1 MDIQELWDKYY
12 ELNDSEDYD
21 GAKKCLQTMV
31 GNGVFDA
38 LSLIGDMYAKGEGV
52 EQNYDKALE
61 YYNLAL
67 EHGCVKAN
75 CHIAHLYYYGL
86 GVKQDYKK
94 AFELYKIV
102 AENDI
107 SLGYYKMA
115 YMYLNGEGVNVDFKK
130 ARENALIASEKGS
143 KRANKLITI
152 LDGLELAVKHGMAS
166 CSLFQRELCI
176 SFPRAC
182 EILDWLKE
190 KGYVN
195 KDKTTLLS
203 EEEYENLLNG
213 N

>member
-1 MDIQELWDKYY
+1 MNIQELWDKYY
-12 ELNDSEDYD
+12 ELNDSEEYD

-52 EQNYDKALE
+52 EQNYDKAFE

-75 CHIAHLYYYGL
+75 AHIAFLYYHGL

-115 YMYLNGEGVNVDFKK
+115 YMYLNGEGVKTNFKK
-130 ARENALIASEKGS
+130 ARENALIANEKGS
-143 KRANKLITI
+143 KRASKLITI
-152 LDGLELAVKHGMAS
+152 LDGIDLAVKHGMAS
-166 CSLFQRELCI
+166 CALFQRWLCI

-203 EEEYENLLNG
+203 EEEYKKLLNG

>member
-21 GAKKCLQTMV
+21 GAKKCLHTMV
-31 GNGVFDA
+31 DNGVFDA
-38 LSLIGDMYAKGEGV
+38 LSLIGDLYAKGEGV

-75 CHIAHLYYYGL
+75 AHIAFLYYHGL
-86 GVKQDYKK
+86 GVEQDYKK

-107 SLGYYKMA
+107 YLGYYKMA
-115 YMYLNGEGVNVDFKK
+115 YMYLNGEGVNVNFKK
-130 ARENALIASEKGS
+130 ARENALIAGEKGS

-166 CSLFQRELCI
+166 CVLFQRYLSI
-176 SFPRAC
+176 GFPVAC

-190 KGYVN
+190 KGYV

-203 EEEYENLLNG
+203 EEEYEKLLNG